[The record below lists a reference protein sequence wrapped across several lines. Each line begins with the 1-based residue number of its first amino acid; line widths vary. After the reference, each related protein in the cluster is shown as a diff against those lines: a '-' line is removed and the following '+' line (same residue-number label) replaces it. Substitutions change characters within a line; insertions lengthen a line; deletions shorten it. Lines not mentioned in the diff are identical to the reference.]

1 MLPGPGPA
9 EQGAERPRG
18 GSCAV
23 FERPGAAAPGS
34 RQVRHAGGVTPSTQ
48 LHVDRPGRTP
58 ALVDLTRG
66 DITAIR
72 ADAIVNAANEALA
85 GGGGVDG
92 AIHRAA
98 GRELMAELRARYR
111 GCPTGGAVVTGSGRL
126 AEGGV
131 KWVVH
136 AVGPVWRGGSRG
148 EEGLLRSAYLAALR
162 LADDAGATTV
172 ALPAISCGVYGYP
185 LREGAAV
192 ALRAARDGLAHAGH
206 LERATFVLYSEDTYA
221 AFATAL
227 ADLAGR

>member
-1 MLPGPGPA
+1 M
-9 EQGAERPRG
+9 
-18 GSCAV
+18 
-23 FERPGAAAPGS
+23 
-34 RQVRHAGGVTPSTQ
+34 TPSTQ
-48 LHVDRPGRTP
+48 FYVDRPGRAP

-111 GCPTGGAVVTGSGRL
+111 GCPPGGAVITGSGRL

-131 KWVVH
+131 KWVIH

-185 LREGAAV
+185 LGEGSAV
-192 ALRAARDGLAHAGH
+192 ALRAVRDGLAHAGH
-206 LERATFVLYSEDTYA
+206 LERAIFVLYSEDTYA